1 MAALG
6 LVQEAVHEPEFL
18 ESGFGPAVLRDDA
31 NDLLAKWC
39 DSLRVLAEVD
49 ESVSEGCGSRVDS
62 SQSET
67 QLAGNI
73 VDILA
78 VSNLV
83 HPADSVFGLR
93 ELLPCGKGLLRT
105 LFAESDFRRDE
116 FSGIPDVR
124 ADASALV
131 DKPVIY
137 WTEDRRDDA
146 HLLRCGNTVD
156 RVVLCDIEPF
166 FIAAQGLSEEH
177 ARVQPRDKM

>member
-1 MAALG
+1 MLQCNFKNELG
-6 LVQEAVHEPEFL
+6 VMGCKLSEF
-18 ESGFGPAVLRDDA
+18 ETYVSGR
-31 NDLLAKWC
+31 LL
-39 DSLRVLAEVD
+39 
-49 ESVSEGCGSRVDS
+49 
-62 SQSET
+62 
-67 QLAGNI
+67 
-73 VDILA
+73 LA

-105 LFAESDFRRDE
+105 LFAESDFWRDE